1 MGKGLSW
8 PVRTPFVGKMKLSQ
22 DTSELDMAG
31 LIVAVPEPST
41 RAMMILGF
49 FGVGLMAY
57 RRKIKPTF
65 RFA

>member
-8 PVRTPFVGKMKLSQ
+8 PARTPFVGKMKLSQ

-49 FGVGLMAY
+49 CGVLVPRLLIDAMY
-57 RRKIKPTF
+57 FQT
-65 RFA
+65 